1 MFIVVLSLLGLL
13 AAPASAGD
21 ALLVETDLGKVQ
33 GHIAPLGVREWKGIA
48 YAQPP
53 VGQMRWEYPASPE
66 KSASVYEADF
76 IAPGCSQ
83 ICKLPPG
90 NCPTNGISE
99 DCLYLTV
106 WAPAEPSADPKGY
119 PVLFWMHG
127 GAYEQGLGDCAL
139 YNGTNFATKGIVT
152 VVINYRLGSFGFMAS
167 ETMQGNYGFMD
178 QRLAM
183 QWTQRNIAGF
193 GGNPDEVTI
202 AGQSA
207 GAMSVAS
214 HMASPNSKG
223 LYSKGIMESN
233 PLALPFHFRDT
244 AAQNA
249 DAMME
254 YLDCPVNDVACMKT
268 KSMDQLLEAQDN
280 APKLNLENLFI
291 NFVPWSPLVED
302 GGEIPLQPLTAFQ
315 KGEIQQV
322 PMLEGSMRDEG
333 QLFVYEMFT
342 KPLGEKAYE
351 AVVLGVFGAKSYK
364 ELLANYPFDLVEGS
378 TDGRQALNVLAT
390 DLLFYCP
397 LRNVT
402 RSYQQA
408 LGVQALPT
416 YIYRFTHV
424 MSFDCWGPDY
434 EFCG

>member
-1 MFIVVLSLLGLL
+1 
-13 AAPASAGD
+13 
-21 ALLVETDLGKVQ
+21 
-33 GHIAPLGVREWKGIA
+33 
-48 YAQPP
+48 
-53 VGQMRWEYPASPE
+53 
-66 KSASVYEADF
+66 
-76 IAPGCSQ
+76 
-83 ICKLPPG
+83 
-90 NCPTNGISE
+90 
-99 DCLYLTV
+99 
-106 WAPAEPSADPKGY
+106 
-119 PVLFWMHG
+119 
-127 GAYEQGLGDCAL
+127 
-139 YNGTNFATKGIVT
+139 
-152 VVINYRLGSFGFMAS
+152 
-167 ETMQGNYGFMD
+167 
-178 QRLAM
+178 
-183 QWTQRNIAGF
+183 
-193 GGNPDEVTI
+193 
-202 AGQSA
+202 
-207 GAMSVAS
+207 MSVAS

-223 LYSKGIMESN
+223 LYSKGIMGSN

-302 GGEIPLQPLTAFQ
+302 GGGIPLQPLTAFQ
-315 KGEIQQV
+315 KGEIEQV

-424 MSFDCWGPDY
+424 LSFDCWGPDY